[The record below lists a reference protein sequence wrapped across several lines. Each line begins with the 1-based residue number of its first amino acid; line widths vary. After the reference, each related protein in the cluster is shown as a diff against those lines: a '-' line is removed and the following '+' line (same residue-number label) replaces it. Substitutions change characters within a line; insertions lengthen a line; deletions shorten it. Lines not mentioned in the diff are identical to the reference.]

1 MYSYSPKTVPHQF
14 DSSWWLLAKTDDDC
28 EDSDYMLTENDN
40 KNDHCSSPPAKRI
53 KLGKWL
59 RRS

>member
-53 KLGKWL
+53 KLGK
-59 RRS
+59 